1 MRPGGHASNGGA
13 GSSSGGERIASVREK
28 IRWPQRQLRQPFSLS
43 NFPPPPPL
51 PPPSHN
57 PHSVHTRSQVL
68 TDTKGTCKV
77 SEDAVAAS
85 ERQNSTGGK
94 GVSTPSPAGLH
105 KAIESAPK
113 DVTKTEQAEQ
123 STSERTLNKSV
134 RKAASVPVRARA
146 KRCAREASANEE
158 PPHCA

>member
-1 MRPGGHASNGGA
+1 MQPGGHASNSGG
-13 GSSSGGERIASVREK
+13 GSSSAGERIASVRK
-28 IRWPQRQLRQPFSLS
+28 RSCGRSGNGANYSLTRAS
-43 NFPPPPPL
+43 PL
-51 PPPSHN
+51 PASPP
-57 PHSVHTRSQVL
+57 HTTCIRSQIL
-68 TDTKGTCKV
+68 TGTKGTCKV
-77 SEDAVAAS
+77 SEDAVTPS

-113 DVTKTEQAEQ
+113 DVTKTEQAQQ

>member
-1 MRPGGHASNGGA
+1 MWKR
-13 GSSSGGERIASVREK
+13 
-28 IRWPQRQLRQPFSLS
+28 QRRQPFSLS
-43 NFPPPPPL
+43 NSPPPPS
-51 PPPSHN
+51 PPSHN

-68 TDTKGTCKV
+68 TDIV
-77 SEDAVAAS
+77 SEDAVTPS
-85 ERQNSTGGK
+85 ERQQNKNSTGGK
-94 GVSTPSPAGLH
+94 GVSIPSPAGLR
-105 KAIESAPK
+105 KAIVTAPK
-113 DVTKTEQAEQ
+113 DVTKMEQAQQ